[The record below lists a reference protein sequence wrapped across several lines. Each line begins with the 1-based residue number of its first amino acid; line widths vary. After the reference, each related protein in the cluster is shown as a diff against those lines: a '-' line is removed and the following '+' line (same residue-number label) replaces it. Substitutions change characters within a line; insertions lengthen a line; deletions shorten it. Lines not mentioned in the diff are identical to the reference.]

1 MSVRET
7 GAVLVATYENNSEL
21 STRIMKGKAML
32 AVTSKVMLAV
42 LMKMADMN
50 MLSSVP
56 HSCYSL
62 LVVKMEV

>member
-7 GAVLVATYENNSEL
+7 GAVLVPTYENNSEL
-21 STRIMKGKAML
+21 STKIIKEKAML
-32 AVTSKVMLAV
+32 AFTSKVMLAV
-42 LMKMADMN
+42 LMKMTDMN

-62 LVVKMEV
+62 LVAKMEV